1 MQSQTSYMVSVRI
14 DVEPNSVEHTSPDR
28 FEDAEKEYLAV
39 LQKDPNNAVA
49 TFNLAVLYND
59 HMNKQVEAKRN
70 FRKYSSLVGGSL
82 PADHIVNQY
91 LSDKV
96 QIRPVEKTE

>member
-1 MQSQTSYMVSVRI
+1 MALRGLG
-14 DVEPNSVEHTSPDR
+14 R

-39 LQKDPNNAVA
+39 LQKDPNNAIA

-70 FRKYSSLVGGSL
+70 FRKFQSLQRDL
-82 PADHIVNQY
+82 PSDHIVNDY
-91 LSDKV
+91 LGDKV
-96 QIRPVEKTE
+96 HIRPVEKTE